1 MVRGSS
7 NRASLVTA
15 ANLEPSLR
23 EAFRSMGVDLAKLN
37 LKANYF
43 EPGTHFQP
51 RFRQLQHQPEHALE
65 VPETKPLVLKPDPE
79 PVRIPLRNGKDVS
92 SVMDQLPGISWS
104 LEENGGGE
112 GGSKRSR
119 RQAATTADLKLCAD
133 ILMDQEEDNLDTFY
147 APLEEDNGYDDVRI
161 LSLTQRV

>member
-37 LKANYF
+37 LKADHF

-51 RFRQLQHQPEHALE
+51 RFRQLQQPEHALE

-79 PVRIPLRNGKDVS
+79 PVVRIPVRNGMDVA

-112 GGSKRSR
+112 WGKRSR

-133 ILMDQEEDNLDTFY
+133 FLMDQEDDNLDTFY
-147 APLEEDNGYDDVRI
+147 SPLEEDNGYDDVRI
-161 LSLTQRV
+161 LSLTQG